1 MQPEIYIVGWETWI
15 WVPIEEDD
23 AADPT
28 EDEDDEA
35 TISAAC
41 DFGILCYQYS
51 FGASCPDDVIAGAQS
66 CFDDPSATSVES
78 CSGNYEGT
86 LDTSDESC
94 SVSTECYASDSNGE
108 FACAQ
113 LLDTQ

>member
-1 MQPEIYIVGWETWI
+1 MQNCYDTGQMQPEIYMVGWETWI

-23 AADPT
+23 AVDPT
-28 EDEDDEA
+28 DDEDDEA

-78 CSGNYEGT
+78 CGGSYEGT
-86 LDTSDESC
+86 LDTLMRLL
-94 SVSTECYASDSNGE
+94 GE
-108 FACAQ
+108 HRM
-113 LLDTQ
+113 LRLGLEW